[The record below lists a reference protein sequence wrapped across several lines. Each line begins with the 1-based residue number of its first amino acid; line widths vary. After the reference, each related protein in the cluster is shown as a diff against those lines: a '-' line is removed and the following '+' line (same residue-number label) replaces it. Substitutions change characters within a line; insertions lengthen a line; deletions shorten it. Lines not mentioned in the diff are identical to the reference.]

1 MMSSQNPFDE
11 IEAELRKSLTRKE
24 PPQGF
29 DLRVAARLRKKGSRG
44 WLRIPRLMRLP
55 QPAMRLVTAAL
66 LLVAICGGVI
76 GYQHYERRQQEGEAA
91 KRELLLA
98 LRITGSKVRYAQ
110 ERVNR
115 LGSQHYGSADSDSEK
130 SQ

>member
-11 IEAELRKSLTRKE
+11 IEAELRRALCRE
-24 PPQGF
+24 DPPQGF
-29 DLRVAARLRKKGSRG
+29 DLRVAARLREKESRG
-44 WLRIPRLMRLP
+44 WFRIPGFMHLP
-55 QPAMRLVTAAL
+55 LPALRLVTAAL
-66 LLVAICGGVI
+66 LLVAICGGII
-76 GYQHYERRQQEGEAA
+76 GYQRYERRQQKGEAA
-91 KRELLLA
+91 RRELLLA

-115 LGSQHYGSADSDSEK
+115 LGSQHYGNADSDSEK